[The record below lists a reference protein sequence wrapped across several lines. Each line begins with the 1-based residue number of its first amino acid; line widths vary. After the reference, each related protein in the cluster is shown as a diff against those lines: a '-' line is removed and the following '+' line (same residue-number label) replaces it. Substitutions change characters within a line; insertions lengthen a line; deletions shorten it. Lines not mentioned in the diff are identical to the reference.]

1 MDMGWERAAMNESPD
16 RRNPEL
22 SVTNF
27 GPIAR
32 AEIDLRPMT
41 VFVGPSNTGK
51 SYLAIL
57 IYSLHRF
64 FNGNYGDR
72 RRLGVMSRIERRWR
86 SGLRDLT
93 DDDIT
98 RLAEWVVGLVSLE
111 EGSSTSDRIT
121 GQLPNPVASLVRP
134 LLRDWGG
141 SGEEIA
147 DEVRRSF
154 GVADTRQLVRHRS
167 RSPLRVALKQPS
179 PQGDSCAG
187 PFEYDLT
194 IQGGKPEFMSTISD
208 KTPLYIGETVDPSD
222 VASEL
227 LIRPVRHDLE
237 SRDDTARN
245 RAATYLISR
254 ITNLVVANT
263 VGPLSRVA
271 HYLPADRTGIMH
283 AHLVAVASVIERAP
297 LTALRRDT
305 PLPELSGVL
314 ADFLTWLVR
323 LGGLRI
329 GTDPSSKLAARLEEQ
344 MIDGAIHV
352 EDSITGYPQF
362 YYQPRGWK
370 EHLPLM
376 NTSSMVSELAPVVL
390 YLRYIVQPGD
400 VLIIEEPESHLHPAM
415 QVEFVRHLAAAVRAG
430 IRIMITTH
438 SEWVLEELANLVRL
452 SELDE
457 SRRQGIGGA
466 PYALDPEQLGV
477 WLFEPK
483 NRPKGSVVKELSFDA
498 EIGNFESGFDAVSM
512 STYNDYAEIASR
524 IKEEGNV
531 VKNR

>member
-1 MDMGWERAAMNESPD
+1 MNESLD
-16 RRNPEL
+16 RKNLEL

-57 IYSLHRF
+57 IYALHRF
-64 FNGNYGDR
+64 FNGSYGDR
-72 RRLGVMSRIERRWR
+72 RSLGVMSSIARRRR
-86 SGLRDLT
+86 SGLPYRQGDLAE
-93 DDDIT
+93 DDIT
-98 RLAEWVVGLVSLE
+98 KLAEWIDGLVLSE
-111 EGSSTSDRIT
+111 EGSNTSDKVT
-121 GQLPNPVASLVRP
+121 GRLPGSIASLVRP
-134 LLRDWGG
+134 MLRDWEG

-147 DEVRRSF
+147 DEVRRGF
-154 GVADTRQLVRHRS
+154 GVADTKKLVRYRS
-167 RSPLRVALKQPS
+167 RSSLRVAMKQPS
-179 PQGDSCAG
+179 PQDDPHAE

-194 IQGGKPEFMSTISD
+194 IDGGKPEFMSTISD
-208 KTPLYIGETVDPSD
+208 KAPLYIGGTVDPSD
-222 VASEL
+222 VVSEL
-227 LIRPVRHDLE
+227 LIQPIRHDLE
-237 SRDDTARN
+237 SPDDAARN
-245 RAATYLISR
+245 RATAYLIRR
-254 ITNLVVANT
+254 ITALVVSNT

-297 LTALRRDT
+297 LTALQRDT

-323 LGGLRI
+323 LGGLRR
-329 GTDPSSKLAARLEEQ
+329 GTDASSKLAARLEEQ
-344 MIDGAIHV
+344 MIEGAIHV

-362 YYQPRGWK
+362 YYQPAGWK
-370 EHLPLM
+370 ERLPLM

-390 YLRYIVQPGD
+390 YLRYIVRPGD
-400 VLIIEEPESHLHPAM
+400 VLIIEEPESHLHPSM
-415 QVEFVRHLAAAVRAG
+415 QVEFVRHLAAAVRSG

-452 SELDE
+452 SELAE

-466 PYALDPEQLGV
+466 PYALDPKQLGV

-483 NRPKGSVVKELSFDA
+483 NRPKGSVVKELPFDA
-498 EIGNFESGFDAVSM
+498 EIGNFESGFDEVSM
-512 STYNDYAEIASR
+512 STYNDYAEISSR
-524 IKEEGNV
+524 IEGEGTV
-531 VKNR
+531 ATNR

>member
-1 MDMGWERAAMNESPD
+1 MNESLD
-16 RRNPEL
+16 RKNLEL

-32 AEIDLRPMT
+32 ADIDLRPMT

-57 IYSLHRF
+57 IYTLHRF
-64 FNGNYGDR
+64 FSGNHGDR
-72 RRLGVMSRIERRWR
+72 RRLGMMSSIARRRR
-86 SGLRDLT
+86 SGLRYQDDLT
-93 DDDIT
+93 EDDIT
-98 RLAEWVVGLVSLE
+98 ILAEWVDGLASLE
-111 EGSSTSDRIT
+111 EGSSTSDKII
-121 GQLPNPVASLVRP
+121 GQLPNSVASLVRP
-134 LLRDWGG
+134 ILRDWGG

-154 GVADTRQLVRHRS
+154 GVADTKKLVRHRS
-167 RSPLRVALKQPS
+167 RAPMRVALKQSS
-179 PQGDSCAG
+179 PQDHHCAG

-194 IQGGKPEFMSTISD
+194 IHGEKPEFMSTIPD
-208 KTPLYIGETVDPSD
+208 KTPLYIEDTLDPSD

-227 LIRPVRHDLE
+227 LIPRVRHGLE

-245 RAATYLISR
+245 RAAAYLIRR
-254 ITNLVVANT
+254 ITDLVVPNT

-323 LGGLRI
+323 LGGLTR
-329 GTDPSSKLAARLEEQ
+329 GTESSGKLAARLEEQ

-370 EHLPLM
+370 DRLPLM

-390 YLRYIVQPGD
+390 YLRYIVRPGD
-400 VLIIEEPESHLHPAM
+400 VLIIEEPEAHLHPAM

-438 SEWVLEELANLVRL
+438 SEWVLEELANLVGL
-452 SELDE
+452 TELAA

-466 PYALDPEQLGV
+466 PYALTPEQLGV

-483 NRPKGSVVKELSFDA
+483 KRPKGSVVKELSFDA
-498 EIGNFESGFDAVSM
+498 EIGNFQSGFDEVSM

-524 IKEEGNV
+524 IEGEGTV
-531 VKNR
+531 AKNR